1 MEKIILDASVVIKW
15 FTQEVGSEKALKYLY
30 LIKESKRYLILPQ
43 LFFYEIGNI
52 LISKQASMKD
62 AIYVIT
68 QLNNL
73 PIEQEPTG
81 HSSFRKVFQ
90 NAQELKITFYDASY
104 ITLMQQEDCEFVTA
118 DKNLYEKVRKK
129 LSNIKLL

>member
-1 MEKIILDASVVIKW
+1 MNKIY
-15 FTQEVGSEKALKYLY
+15 FCYYFY
-30 LIKESKRYLILPQ
+30 LIRSFIQAHRKQNE

-62 AIYVIT
+62 VVYAIT
-68 QLNNL
+68 ELNNL
-73 PIEQEPTG
+73 PIEQNPTG

-104 ITLMQQEDCEFVTA
+104 ITLMQQKDCEFVTA
-118 DKNLYEKVRKK
+118 DKKLYEKLRKK
-129 LSNIKLL
+129 LSRVTLL